1 MEEQILT
8 ILEDITGTD
17 EIRENR
23 ELDLFGEGLLDSLAS
38 VQLLVELDGQLDVQ
52 VPVSEFDR
60 EQWGTPNKII
70 AQVQELKGKKK
81 KRNYLLFSV
90 QSF

>member
-60 EQWGTPNKII
+60 
-70 AQVQELKGKKK
+70 
-81 KRNYLLFSV
+81 
-90 QSF
+90 

>member
-60 EQWGTPNKII
+60 EKWGTPNKII
-70 AQVQELKGKKK
+70 AQVQELKG
-81 KRNYLLFSV
+81 
-90 QSF
+90 

>member
-23 ELDLFGEGLLDSLAS
+23 ELDLFGEGLLDSL
-38 VQLLVELDGQLDVQ
+38 
-52 VPVSEFDR
+52 VSEFDR

-70 AQVQELKGKKK
+70 AQVQELKG
-81 KRNYLLFSV
+81 
-90 QSF
+90 

>member
-60 EQWGTPNKII
+60 EQWSTPNKII
-70 AQVQELKGKKK
+70 AQVQELKG
-81 KRNYLLFSV
+81 
-90 QSF
+90 

>member
-60 EQWGTPNKII
+60 EQWDTPNKII
-70 AQVQELKGKKK
+70 AQVQELKG
-81 KRNYLLFSV
+81 
-90 QSF
+90 

>member
-8 ILEDITGTD
+8 ILEEITGTD
-17 EIRENR
+17 EVRINKD
-23 ELDLFGEGLLDSLAS
+23 LDLFGEGLLDSLAS

-60 EQWGTPNKII
+60 ELWGTPNKII
-70 AQVQELKGKKK
+70 EQVNELKG
-81 KRNYLLFSV
+81 
-90 QSF
+90 